1 MNRLLILLESIQIVK
16 NWYILPLVYFKIYKK
31 KYYILKLKN
40 GKKIKLRNNST
51 DIHTFT
57 NIWIIE
63 EYSQI
68 GNKKKEIIID
78 IGAHIG
84 LFSIYA
90 LKCDPKEIIAF
101 EPIKENY
108 DLLKENVLLNK
119 IENIKCYN
127 VAVSDEKLEV
137 EIYFNQD
144 FAAHSLIK
152 KEGHSRKVKSMS
164 LKNIFDKNE
173 ISECD
178 ILKLDCEGSEYTIF
192 ETLPDIYYNKIK
204 KIIMEYH
211 IFDSNY
217 KYLEKLKNKLEKM
230 NFILKINPT
239 NENMGML
246 YTETEQ
252 SKK

>member
-1 MNRLLILLESIQIVK
+1 MNRLLILLKSIQIVK
-16 NWYILPLVYFKIYKK
+16 NWYILPLVYFKIFRK
-31 KYYILKLKN
+31 KYYILNLKN

-63 EYSQI
+63 EYLQI
-68 GNKKKEIIID
+68 GNQKNKVIID

-90 LKCDPKEIIAF
+90 QRCNPKKIIAF

-108 DLLKENVLLNK
+108 NLLKENILLNK

-127 VAVSDEKLEV
+127 VAISDKTSEV

-164 LKNIFDKNE
+164 LENIFNE
-173 ISECD
+173 NKISECD
-178 ILKLDCEGSEYTIF
+178 ILKLDCEGSEYLIF
-192 ETLPDIYYNKIK
+192 ETLPDNYYNKIK

-211 IFDSNY
+211 IFDSDY
-217 KYLEKLKNKLEKM
+217 KHLEKLKNKLEKM
-230 NFILKINPT
+230 NFILKTNST
-239 NENMGML
+239 NEYMGML
-246 YTETEQ
+246 YAKT
-252 SKK
+252 K

>member
-1 MNRLLILLESIQIVK
+1 MNRLLILLKSIQIIK
-16 NWYILPLVYFKIYKK
+16 NWYILPLVYFKIFRK

-63 EYSQI
+63 EYLQI
-68 GNKKKEIIID
+68 ENEKNRIIID

-90 LKCDPKEIIAF
+90 LKFNPKEIIAF

-108 DLLKENVLLNK
+108 DLLKENILLNK
-119 IENIKCYN
+119 IENIKCHN
-127 VAVSDEKLEV
+127 IAISDKISDV
-137 EIYFNQD
+137 EIYVNED

-152 KEGHSRKVKSMS
+152 KEGQPRKVKSIS
-164 LKNIFDKNE
+164 LKNIFDENK

-178 ILKLDCEGSEYTIF
+178 ILKLDCEGSEYLIF
-192 ETLPDIYYNKIK
+192 EALPDNYYNKIK

-211 IFDSNY
+211 IFDSDY
-217 KYLEKLKNKLEKM
+217 KHLEKLKNNLEKM

-239 NENMGML
+239 NKNMGML
-246 YTETEQ
+246 YART
-252 SKK
+252 K